1 MATTVAE
8 AARSPEDIL
17 RAGHCAV
24 PDVVPRQFP
33 PGTDPARSA
42 AILLFADKWVSGTEL
57 RYHFLT
63 TVERWTG
70 TSDDRDV
77 VRAAFDGWTQVG
89 IGLSFIE
96 VDDPAEA
103 EVRIGFDH
111 SDGSWSYVGRQVL
124 GRPMN
129 DRTMNFGWVLAGWS
143 YGFDTALHEIGHT
156 LGLPHE
162 HQNPNAGIVW
172 DEEAVYHFFAGPPN
186 NWDRD
191 TTFYNILRK
200 ISPDRIRGSDWDR
213 DSIMH
218 YQFPAGLIRVPEEFQ
233 SNPLVPA
240 PNLSEN
246 DIEWIRHFYPP
257 AEPSLPVLEPLES
270 RKLALASGQQIAFA
284 VRPEATRVYTFQTFG
299 HADTVLTL
307 FEQVEGKPRFRA
319 GDDDSGT
326 DRNARFAVKLF
337 KGREYVLRLRL
348 YWAWAS
354 GETAV
359 MMF

>member
-1 MATTVAE
+1 MATTADE
-8 AARSPEDIL
+8 AARSAEDVL
-17 RAGHCAV
+17 RAGHCEV
-24 PDVVPRQFP
+24 PEVVPRQFP

-63 TVERWTG
+63 TVEGWAG
-70 TSDDRDV
+70 TADDQDV
-77 VRAAFDGWTQVG
+77 VRTAFDKWKQVG
-89 IGLSFIE
+89 IGLSFLE

-103 EVRIGFDH
+103 EVRIGFDQG
-111 SDGSWSYVGRQVL
+111 DGSWSYVGRQVL
-124 GRPMN
+124 GRPMT
-129 DRTMNFGWVLAGWS
+129 DRTMNFGWTLAGWD

-172 DEEAVYHFFAGPPN
+172 DEEAVYDFFGGPPN
-186 NWDRD
+186 NWDREK
-191 TTFYNILRK
+191 TFYNILRK
-200 ISPDRIRGSDWDR
+200 INSDLLRGSDWDR

-218 YQFPAGLIRVPEEFQ
+218 YQFPAGLIAVPEEFR
-233 SNPLVPA
+233 SNPLVPE
-240 PNLSEN
+240 PDLS
-246 DIEWIRHFYPP
+246 DDDVEWIKRFYPP
-257 AEPSLPVLEPLES
+257 AEPQLPVLEPFES
-270 RKLALASGQQIAFA
+270 RRLTLGTGAQAAFA
-284 VRPEATRVYTFQTFG
+284 VRPGTTREYTFQTFG

-307 FEQVEGKPRFRA
+307 FEQVDDRPRFRA

-326 DRNARFAVKLF
+326 DLNARFTVKLF

-348 YWAWAS
+348 YWSWAS

-359 MMF
+359 MMH